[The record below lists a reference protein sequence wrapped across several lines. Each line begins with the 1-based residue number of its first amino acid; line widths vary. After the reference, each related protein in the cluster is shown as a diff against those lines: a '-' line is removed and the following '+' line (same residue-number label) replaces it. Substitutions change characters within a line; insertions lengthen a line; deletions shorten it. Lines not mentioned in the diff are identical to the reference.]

1 MFPNNKYSNW
11 YLNLINSRKLL
22 NRSKKIGYF
31 ESHHIIPKSLGGD
44 NKKENKVLLTA
55 KEHFIAHVLLAKMFV
70 DSKKRLLML
79 YAMNRM
85 AVRNNTTHKE
95 KYINSRLYQTIK
107 KEWAQERS
115 LYMTQNNPNINGISQ
130 EHKNKIGKQLKG
142 RIFSEEHKRKL
153 SLALKGRKT
162 TKSPEV
168 IALAA
173 VKASAKL
180 KGRKKPDG
188 FGEKISKIVKGRLL
202 TDTTK
207 EKMKKAWTDE
217 RKLAQSQRTKKF
229 SIANH

>member
-31 ESHHIIPKSLGGD
+31 ENHHIIPKSLGGS

-55 KEHFIAHVLLAKMFV
+55 KEHFVAHVLLAKMFV
-70 DSKKRLLML
+70 DPKKRVLML

-95 KYINSRLYQTIK
+95 KYVNSRLYQTIK

-115 LYMTQNNPNINGISQ
+115 SYMIQNNPNVNGLSQ
-130 EHKNKIGKQLKG
+130 DHKDKIGKHFKG
-142 RIFSEEHKRKL
+142 RVFSEEHKRKL

-202 TDTTK
+202 SDTAK
-207 EKMKKAWTDE
+207 EKMKKAWTNE
-217 RKLAQSQRTKKF
+217 RKLAVSERKKF
-229 SIANH
+229 NIANH